1 MQVSTVN
8 RATCGAVVVWPVVIH
23 LGQVEQRGGGGHH
36 CTHPRN
42 ASRNSLSQ
50 SAGVCPAASR
60 ASAAAVGQPA
70 IPEGCRSDLCMTA
83 ATCAAVGVPIW
94 PTPSPCSVMAIVSVI
109 LLSNT
114 FAATS
119 FGSGDA
125 AAVRQVALRSAGTG
139 AAGRISAPTSS
150 ARKRRYHSAG
160 TALKSS
166 AMSFRTVCRS
176 ALG

>member
-1 MQVSTVN
+1 MMAATTTLLDLPEVDDD
-8 RATCGAVVVWPVVIH
+8 RPDDDCATCGTVHSADLHGAVLDLRSWLRH
-23 LGQVEQRGGGGHH
+23 DLQRRLVALPRDQEPIPA
-36 CTHPRN
+36 HPD
-42 ASRNSLSQ
+42 Q
-50 SAGVCPAASR
+50 
-60 ASAAAVGQPA
+60 
-70 IPEGCRSDLCMTA
+70 TA